1 MAALATR
8 ADAIVTFN
16 LKDFAV
22 EHLRTEL
29 EIEVIHPD
37 SFVRDLIDLNE
48 KRAAGAFREPRARKR
63 NPHWEVDELIERTA
77 RAGLLQTAAWL
88 EGEDVRRLL

>member
-1 MAALATR
+1 
-8 ADAIVTFN
+8 VTFN

-48 KRAAGAFREPRARKR
+48 KRAAGAFRELRARKR